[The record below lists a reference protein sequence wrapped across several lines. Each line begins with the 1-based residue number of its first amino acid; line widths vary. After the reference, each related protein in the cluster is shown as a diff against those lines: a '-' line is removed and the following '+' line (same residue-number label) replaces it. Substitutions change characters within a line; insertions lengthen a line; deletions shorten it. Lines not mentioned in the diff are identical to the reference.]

1 MVRIKMTKSAWK
13 MNIANFDNRE
23 KNWEEKIM
31 ARRNQELHQLK
42 ITFLL
47 EVGFNLLWQGLVFVF
62 ND

>member
-1 MVRIKMTKSAWK
+1 

-47 EVGFNLLWQGLVFVF
+47 EVGFNLLWQGLVFVL

>member
-1 MVRIKMTKSAWK
+1 MTKSAWK

>member
-47 EVGFNLLWQGLVFVF
+47 EVGFNLLWQGLVFVL